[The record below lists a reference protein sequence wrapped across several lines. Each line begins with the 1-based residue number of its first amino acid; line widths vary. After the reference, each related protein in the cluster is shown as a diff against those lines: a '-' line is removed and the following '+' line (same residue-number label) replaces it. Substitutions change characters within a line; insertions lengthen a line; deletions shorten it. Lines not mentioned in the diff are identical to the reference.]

1 MTLPSYLMCHQREG
15 VLLGLHERRHLYA
28 NDTGT
33 GKTVIGIELHRAI
46 RKKTLVVC
54 PLSIIETAWLE
65 DIARF
70 SPDVRAVNLWRV
82 WKKGT
87 KKDDKKKRFVQAIID
102 NDICIINFESFSK
115 FRVLFESC
123 GFEVLMIDES
133 SRVKNPQAQVTK
145 ALTKFADTVEYCYLF
160 SGTPAPNSQLEYFTQ
175 VRMVSDVF
183 TRSFYRFR
191 GLFFYPSGYGGY
203 TWKLRMDRE
212 KDFKERL
219 ATCSSAVVKEDV
231 LDLPERVDM
240 RREITLSSKEMTAY
254 NSMLRHLYLQIDREE
269 ITAANA
275 AVKLSKLRQISSGFI
290 IGDNK
295 DISELGT
302 SKLSELKYLLDEI
315 GPKPVVIWTQFQH
328 EAKTIVEE
336 LERLGKTVGRV
347 DGTVSQRT
355 KEDYISGFKN
365 GTIRY
370 LVAHPRSMGHGQTL
384 INCTDMVYYSLSYSL
399 EDYLQSRDRIY
410 RYGQKNTCSYYY
422 LIAQGTV
429 EEAVMK
435 AVARKHDI
443 AQDVIDYIKNYGGS
457 YGRQNVQRAVA

>member
-1 MTLPSYLMCHQREG
+1 M
-15 VLLGLHERRHLYA
+15 LLGLHERRHLYA

-33 GKTVIGIELHRAI
+33 GKTVIGIELYRAI

-54 PLSIIETAWLE
+54 PLSIIETAWME

-70 SPDVRAVNLWRV
+70 APDVKAVNLWKV

-87 KKDDKKKRFVQAIID
+87 KKTDKKKRFTQAIID
-102 NDICIINFESFSK
+102 NDICIINFESFNK
-115 FRVLFESC
+115 FRLVFEAC
-123 GFEVLMIDES
+123 GFEVLMVDES
-133 SRVKNPQAQVTK
+133 SRIKNPQAQVSK
-145 ALTKFADTVEYCYLF
+145 ALIKFSEYIEYCYLF

-183 TRSFYRFR
+183 TKSFYRFR
-191 GLFFYPSGYGGY
+191 GQFFYPTGYGGY
-203 TWKLRMDRE
+203 TWLLRQDRE
-212 KDFKERL
+212 REFKERL
-219 ATCSSAVVKEDV
+219 ASCSSAVTKEDV
-231 LDLPERVDM
+231 LDLPSRVDM
-240 RREITLSSKEMTAY
+240 RREINLSNKEMKSY
-254 NSMLRHLYLQIDREE
+254 QSMLRHLYLQVDNEE

-295 DISELGT
+295 EISELGT
-302 SKLSELKYLLDEI
+302 TKISELKYLLDEI
-315 GPKPVVIWTQFQH
+315 GQKPVVIWTQFQH
-328 EAKTIVEE
+328 EAKTIVAE
-336 LERLGKTVGRV
+336 LEKAGKTVGRV
-347 DGTVSQRT
+347 DGTVSQAS
-355 KEDYISGFKN
+355 KEESIAGFKS
-365 GTIRY
+365 GRIRY

-399 EDYLQSRDRIY
+399 EEYLQSRDRIY

-435 AVARKHDI
+435 AVGRKHDI
-443 AQDVIDYIKNYGGS
+443 AAEVIDYIKRFGGS
-457 YGRQNVQRAVA
+457 YGRQNAERAVA